1 MSLVVRGETLNWARK
16 RASGQAGQWEGE
28 LVPDKGELSAS
39 RKRWSRL
46 GSRHSGRTAIKL
58 RNMRTASDIIID
70 KLDDLTSSV
79 DFIKSK
85 MMRDE
90 CDQMSKE
97 MKQDQEDE
105 LAGGQ
110 SKWACHEHVVFAKGI
125 IDDPAGDCLKWDTVF
140 HASGYADEFGSKEKF
155 VEQRDDDIALAGS
168 FTKACAVWLS
178 AKNEGRR
185 CRARADG
192 RRGKGVIAS

>member
-16 RASGQAGQWEGE
+16 RASGQSGEWEGE
-28 LVPDKGELSAS
+28 LVPDQGELSAS

-85 MMRDE
+85 MMRYE

-110 SKWACHEHVVFAKGI
+110 SKYAYHE
-125 IDDPAGDCLKWDTVF
+125 
-140 HASGYADEFGSKEKF
+140 SKF
-155 VEQRDDDIALAGS
+155 
-168 FTKACAVWLS
+168 
-178 AKNEGRR
+178 
-185 CRARADG
+185 
-192 RRGKGVIAS
+192 

>member
-46 GSRHSGRTAIKL
+46 GSRHSDRTAIKL

-85 MMRDE
+85 NDE
-90 CDQMSKE
+90 RRVRPDVQ
-97 MKQDQEDE
+97 
-105 LAGGQ
+105 
-110 SKWACHEHVVFAKGI
+110 
-125 IDDPAGDCLKWDTVF
+125 
-140 HASGYADEFGSKEKF
+140 GYE
-155 VEQRDDDIALAGS
+155 AGS
-168 FTKACAVWLS
+168 GEV
-178 AKNEGRR
+178 E
-185 CRARADG
+185 
-192 RRGKGVIAS
+192 KGGLQGDLCEHQ

>member
-1 MSLVVRGETLNWARK
+1 VSLVVRGETLNWARK
-16 RASGQAGQWEGE
+16 RASGQAGEWEGE

-58 RNMRTASDIIID
+58 RNMRTASDIIMD

-79 DFIKSK
+79 EFIKSK

-97 MKQDQEDE
+97 MKQDQE
-105 LAGGQ
+105 
-110 SKWACHEHVVFAKGI
+110 ACHEHVVFAKGI

-155 VEQRDDDIALAGS
+155 VKQRDDDIALAGS

-185 CRARADG
+185 CRARSDG
-192 RRGKGVIAS
+192 RARAAFLKLFWSLKGSHS